1 MSNELYFVYSVC
13 VAVSHKISLAK
24 IMKKVSTID
33 EIVKSTEVVY
43 HVSIVESHV
52 KFSKML
58 FLENGFIFSSKKNDF
73 CCKIQMPVY
82 FFTLY
87 I

>member
-1 MSNELYFVYSVC
+1 
-13 VAVSHKISLAK
+13 
-24 IMKKVSTID
+24 MKKVSTID

-58 FLENGFIFSSKKNDF
+58 FLAVTKRI
-73 CCKIQMPVY
+73 Y
-82 FFTLY
+82 FQQ
-87 I
+87 

>member
-1 MSNELYFVYSVC
+1 
-13 VAVSHKISLAK
+13 
-24 IMKKVSTID
+24 MKKVSTID
-33 EIVKSTEVVY
+33 EIVKSTEIVY
-43 HVSIVESHV
+43 HVSIVKSHV

-58 FLENGFIFSSKKNDF
+58 FLAVTKRIYLWNTDAHSTFFSSNKNDI

-82 FFTLY
+82 FFNLY